1 MAEPGASLDRYD
13 LVERDLFSSEHEAF
27 RDTVRR
33 FVEKELVPHH
43 PQWEKDGVVPR
54 DVWLKAAEL
63 GMLCPS
69 IPQEYGGLGA
79 DWLYDVVV
87 IEEITRGNITGP
99 GFMVH
104 SEMVAPYLLAWGSE
118 ALKRE
123 WLPRMVAGEA
133 IGALGMTE
141 PGAGSDAKNIRT
153 RALRDG
159 GDYVINGQ
167 KTYISNGQNADI
179 IVLACKTDP
188 HEGAKGVSLIA
199 VDARS
204 RGVERGRNLEKIGLK
219 AQDTSELFFN
229 DVRVPAANL
238 LGSEGQGFSMLMTK
252 LAQERLCIAIKS
264 IAACEAILS
273 WTVDYTPE
281 RKLFGRSVADFQN
294 TQFVLAQLAAEI
306 SAGRILV
313 DWGIE
318 RFTAGRLSAIDAAK
332 MKLLT
337 TNLNGKVVDE
347 CLQFFGGYGY
357 MCEYPISQAYVDARI
372 TRIAGGSNEVMK
384 QLIARDLFKEK
395 LGRG

>member
-1 MAEPGASLDRYD
+1 MAEVGANIDRYE
-13 LVERDLFSSEHEAF
+13 LVERNLFSSEHESF
-27 RDTVRR
+27 RDSVRR
-33 FVEKELVPHH
+33 FVEKQLMPHH
-43 PQWEKDGVVPR
+43 GQWEKDGVVPR
-54 DVWLKAAEL
+54 EIWLKAAEL
-63 GMLCPS
+63 GMLCPNV
-69 IPQEYGGLGA
+69 PEEYGGLGA
-79 DWLYDVVV
+79 DWLYNVIV

-104 SEMVAPYLLAWGSE
+104 SEMVAPYILAWGSE
-118 ALKRE
+118 EVKRE
-123 WLPRMVAGEA
+123 WLPRMVRGEA

-153 RALRDG
+153 RALREA

-188 HEGAKGVSLIA
+188 QEGARGVSLIA
-199 VDARS
+199 VDARAP
-204 RGVERGRNLEKIGLK
+204 GVERGRNLEKIGLK
-219 AQDTSELFFN
+219 AQDTSELFFI
-229 DVRVPAANL
+229 DVRMPAGNL
-238 LGSEGQGFSMLMTK
+238 LGAEGQGFSMLMSK
-252 LAQERLCIAIKS
+252 LAQERLCISIKS

-281 RKLFGRSVADFQN
+281 RKLFDRSVADFQN
-294 TQFVLAQLAAEI
+294 TQFVLAQLAAEVT
-306 SAGRILV
+306 AGRILV

-318 RFTAGRLSAIDAAK
+318 RFMSGKLSAVDAAK
-332 MKLLT
+332 MKLLM

-357 MCEYPISQAYVDARI
+357 MCEYPVSQAYVDARI

-384 QLIARDLFKEK
+384 QIIARDLFRGKI
-395 LGRG
+395 GRV